1 MFINFVF
8 KFEESRFQKENE
20 ILNIFYI
27 EKILKHILTPYQFC
41 FKLYKNLED
50 GMVCFIF
57 ESKNQKSPP
66 PKILNKIPKGLGITK
81 YGYEVNNS
89 QVKIM
94 PADLYGEYFWDYKH
108 GECKVNLD

>member
-8 KFEESRFQKENE
+8 KFEEDKL
-20 ILNIFYI
+20 LNIFYI
-27 EKILKHILTPYQFC
+27 EKVLIHILKPYQFY

-50 GMVCFIF
+50 NMVCFIF
-57 ESKNQKSPP
+57 ESKNQKLPP
-66 PKILNKIPKGLGITK
+66 LKILNKIPKGLKISK
-81 YGYEVNNS
+81 YGYEINNS